1 MIVNFVYCWTGMA
14 LFQVQI
20 DQISKMIASHL
31 SEKNCIEAN
40 PEVLRIIK
48 DTLQKNFDDEK
59 SIELAAQKLMQE
71 LSSQMTPDMDHRKMF
86 LMIKKKI
93 AKEKKFIL

>member
-1 MIVNFVYCWTGMA
+1 MS

-20 DQISKMIASHL
+20 DQIAKMIASNL
-31 SEKNCIEAN
+31 SEKNCVEVN
-40 PEVLRIIK
+40 QEVLRIIK
-48 DTLQKNFDDEK
+48 DTIQKNCDDERA
-59 SIELAAQKLMQE
+59 IDIQVQKMMQE
-71 LSSQMTPDMDHRKMF
+71 LSSQMGEEIDHRKMF

>member
-1 MIVNFVYCWTGMA
+1 MA

-20 DQISKMIASHL
+20 DQISKMIASNL
-31 SEKNCIEAN
+31 SEKNCIEVN
-40 PEVLRIIK
+40 QEILRIIK
-48 DTLQKNFDDEK
+48 DTIQKNCDDEK
-59 SIELAAQKLMQE
+59 AIDIQAQKLMQE
-71 LSSQMTPDMDHRKMF
+71 LSSQMGEEIDHRKMF